1 MPDSTGRLHNDYE
14 RERMNEKRM
23 KAAAN
28 QAVSYRNYRRARDRA
43 LVRLASA
50 YPETYKELL
59 EQEKAVD
66 EQMGKK
72 WLDIN
77 GTTTASELGLRPTTE
92 SNAKANANHNGENEG
107 NNGGEA

>member
-1 MPDSTGRLHNDYE
+1 
-14 RERMNEKRM
+14 MNEKRM

-50 YPETYKELL
+50 YPDDYKELL

-77 GTTTASELGLRPTTE
+77 GTTTNSELGSRPTTTSTPKRE
-92 SNAKANANHNGENEG
+92 TSNRGEDEG
-107 NNGGEA
+107 DNGGEA

>member
-1 MPDSTGRLHNDYE
+1 MK
-14 RERMNEKRM
+14 EKRM

-43 LVRLASA
+43 LTKLATA
-50 YPETYKELL
+50 HFEHYRELL
-59 EQEKAVD
+59 EKEKAFD

-77 GTTTASELGLRPTTE
+77 GTTTASLVDTQSSTTPASGQA
-92 SNAKANANHNGENEG
+92 SNGGKNQGD
-107 NNGGEA
+107 NGGEA

>member
-1 MPDSTGRLHNDYE
+1 
-14 RERMNEKRM
+14 MNEKRM

-50 YPETYKELL
+50 YPDDYKELL
-59 EQEKAVD
+59 EQEKASD

-77 GTTTASELGLRPTTE
+77 GTTTAGELGTRPASTSTHRGETSNRSQDE
-92 SNAKANANHNGENEG
+92 S